1 MIFVCKT
8 TDYVMK
14 RYLSLIGVLFFCMIL
29 PGKTLGQDSSQNQE
43 IGFRTYNMSNF
54 GFFYKKQKSENTYS
68 RLRLAT
74 GEFGISKLD
83 PFSGSI
89 SLGIA
94 GGLEKRRALSEK
106 LDFITGFELMCT
118 LGSSLTGD
126 NLSLSLTPG
135 IGAVLGV
142 AYMASDKFIVG
153 VETIPTASFKFGY
166 ANEDIRISNLKIQFA
181 SSYASL
187 FVVYRFSK

>member
-1 MIFVCKT
+1 MKKCIIFIPVFLLSMIFTGQT
-8 TDYVMK
+8 T
-14 RYLSLIGVLFFCMIL
+14 
-29 PGKTLGQDSSQNQE
+29 GQENSKNQE

-54 GFFYKKQKSENTYS
+54 GFIYKKQKSDNTYS
-68 RLRLAT
+68 RLRFAT

-94 GGLEKRRALSEK
+94 GGQEKRRALSEK

-142 AYMASDKFIVG
+142 AYVASDKFIVG
-153 VETIPTASFKFGY
+153 VETIPTASFKLGY
-166 ANEDIRISNLKIQFA
+166 ANENIRISNLNIHFA
-181 SSYASL
+181 STYGSL